1 MENGA
6 KAHLRHL
13 TEYFSLLY
21 EFSKMGD
28 EESQFLL
35 KANAISKM
43 VSFYLG
49 HTSTST
55 VILFCTI
62 FTFIVPV
69 EI

>member
-55 VILFCTI
+55 VI
-62 FTFIVPV
+62 
-69 EI
+69 